1 VLTAQQGAGAPR
13 CRPVVL
19 AELEGGEISGGA
31 AYDALVAAVAR
42 DHGALLATDDQ
53 RALDTYRVIGAR
65 IEVVNP

>member
-1 VLTAQQGAGAPR
+1 V
-13 CRPVVL
+13 
-19 AELEGGEISGGA
+19 
-31 AYDALVAAVAR
+31 YDALVAAVAR